1 MADQRARQR
10 RTGQQRPS
18 PERLFALYHLG
29 VDESGAVR
37 FCNLHD
43 CAKILAVSPADL
55 QNWLESARIDQ
66 ETATRVGFNISRAH
80 VDAQLAESPTEA
92 LRIARDAFAAFV
104 VARDQGGVG
113 EVQLDIDYDDL

>member
-1 MADQRARQR
+1 MRQQPKR
-10 RTGQQRPS
+10 QQRPS
-18 PERLFALYHLG
+18 AQRLFALYHLG

-43 CAKILAVSPADL
+43 CAKILEVSPTAL
-55 QNWLESARIDQ
+55 QEWLQSARIDQ

-80 VDAQLAESPTEA
+80 VDAQLAESPAEA